1 MYKKRKKR
9 IGGVLILL
17 SVLAIVLGVIYYF
30 ISAYAVKDVYIEGNT
45 YYTDEE
51 IKNMVMSGAMGNNS
65 LYLSWKYKNKNI
77 ENVPFVDSIE
87 VSVLEKD
94 TIKILVHEKS
104 LAGYIEFMDSFM
116 YFDKDGYIV
125 ETSNVKIMDV
135 PWVVGLDFNH
145 VELGEK
151 IAVEDDSV
159 FVKVMELRNLLNDFG
174 IRADK
179 IYFRSDL
186 NIILFFDEVRVLLGD
201 GSYLQEKMM
210 ILPEFLPKLSGK
222 KGTLHLENY
231 QQIGDSASFEE
242 DIDQNN

>member
-17 SVLAIVLGVIYYF
+17 SLFAVILGTIYYF
-30 ISAYAVKDVYIEGNT
+30 ISAYAVKNVYIEGNT

-51 IKNMVMSGAMGNNS
+51 IKNMVVSGPLGNNS
-65 LYLSWKYKNKNI
+65 LYLSYQYKNKSI
-77 ENVPFVDSIE
+77 DNVPFIDSIE
-87 VSVLEKD
+87 VSVIEKD
-94 TIKILVHEKS
+94 TIKIQVHEKS

-135 PWVVGLDFNH
+135 PWIVGLEFGY
-145 VELGEK
+145 VELGKK

-159 FVKVMELRNLLNDFG
+159 FARIMELKNLLKEYE

-186 NIILFFDEVRVLLGD
+186 EIILFFEDVRVMLGD
-201 GSYLQEKMM
+201 GSYLQEKIMV
-210 ILPEFLPKLSGK
+210 LPELLPKLSGQI
-222 KGTLHLENY
+222 GALRMENY
-231 QQIGDSASFEE
+231 RESGDSIVFES
-242 DIDQNN
+242 DID

>member
-17 SVLAIVLGVIYYF
+17 SLFAVILGTIYYF
-30 ISAYAVKDVYIEGNT
+30 ISAYAVKNVYIEGNT

-51 IKNMVMSGAMGNNS
+51 IKNMVMSGPLGNNS
-65 LYLSWKYKNKNI
+65 LYLSYQYKNKSI
-77 ENVPFVDSIE
+77 DNVPFIDSIE
-87 VSVLEKD
+87 VSVIEKD
-94 TIKILVHEKS
+94 TIKIQVHEKS

-135 PWVVGLDFNH
+135 PWIVGLEFGY
-145 VELGEK
+145 VELGKK

-159 FVKVMELRNLLNDFG
+159 FARIMELKNLLKEYE

-186 NIILFFDEVRVLLGD
+186 EIILFFEDVRVMLGD
-201 GSYLQEKMM
+201 GSYLQEKIMV
-210 ILPEFLPKLSGK
+210 LPELLPKLSGQI
-222 KGTLHLENY
+222 GALRMENY
-231 QQIGDSASFEE
+231 RESGDSIVFES
-242 DIDQNN
+242 DID

>member
-17 SVLAIVLGVIYYF
+17 SLFSVILGTIYYF
-30 ISAYAVKDVYIEGNT
+30 ISAYAVKNVYIEGNT

-51 IKNMVMSGAMGNNS
+51 IKNMVMSGPLGNNS
-65 LYLSWKYKNKNI
+65 LYLSYQYKNKSI
-77 ENVPFVDSIE
+77 DNVPFIDSIE
-87 VSVLEKD
+87 VSVIEKD
-94 TIKILVHEKS
+94 TIKIQVHEKS

-135 PWVVGLDFNH
+135 PWIVGLEFGY
-145 VELGEK
+145 VELGKK

-159 FVKVMELRNLLNDFG
+159 FARIMELKNLLKEYE

-186 NIILFFDEVRVLLGD
+186 EIILFFEDVRVMLGD
-201 GSYLQEKMM
+201 GSYLQEKIMV
-210 ILPEFLPKLSGK
+210 LPELLPKLSGQI
-222 KGTLHLENY
+222 GALRMENY
-231 QQIGDSASFEE
+231 RESGDSIVFES
-242 DIDQNN
+242 DID

>member
-17 SVLAIVLGVIYYF
+17 SLFAVVLGTIYYF
-30 ISAYAVKDVYIEGNT
+30 ISAYAVKNVYIEGNT

-51 IKNMVMSGAMGNNS
+51 IKNMVMSGPMGNNS
-65 LYLSWKYKNKNI
+65 LYLSSKYKNKSI
-77 ENVPFVDSIE
+77 ENVPFIDSIE
-87 VSVLEKD
+87 VSVIEKD

-125 ETSNVKIMDV
+125 ETSGVKILDV
-135 PWVVGLDFNH
+135 PWVVGLEFDY

-159 FVKVMELRNLLNDFG
+159 FVRVMELRNLLKEYEL
-174 IRADK
+174 RTDK
-179 IYFRSDL
+179 IYFRTDL
-186 NIILFFDEVRVLLGD
+186 DIILYFGDVRVMLGD
-201 GSYLQEKMM
+201 GSYLQEKIMV
-210 ILPEFLPKLSGK
+210 LPELLPKLSGQ
-222 KGTLHLENY
+222 KGALRMENY
-231 QQIGDSASFEE
+231 HESGDSIVFES
-242 DIDQNN
+242 DID